1 MLCTVS
7 LEPEN
12 VEVLSTSGAR
22 QEPVDDVDS
31 NAGIK
36 QSQKNYNDSCENLRR
51 GFRKEC
57 SFYLK
62 FYSFKALLQS
72 KSCLDGR
79 IFLLSSL
86 NKLRLENTLSLAFN
100 HVF

>member
-1 MLCTVS
+1 MFCTVP

-36 QSQKNYNDSCENLRR
+36 QSQK
-51 GFRKEC
+51 
-57 SFYLK
+57 
-62 FYSFKALLQS
+62 
-72 KSCLDGR
+72 
-79 IFLLSSL
+79 
-86 NKLRLENTLSLAFN
+86 KL
-100 HVF
+100 